1 MELDTSQPFT
11 DHTDDE
17 YVADAA
23 SDDHDAEHDG
33 HQVPSDQADDLLLLL
48 RQARVGR
55 GDYVWVGLIA
65 KWKKIDNN

>member
-1 MELDTSQPFT
+1 MELDTLQPFT

-55 GDYVWVGLIA
+55 GNYVWVGLIA
-65 KWKKIDNN
+65 KWKK